1 MMMQG
6 DKKKGIAIILSKM
19 KGEPEE
25 MKKAPMNEA
34 GDETDHEI
42 GYDSAAEE
50 IIKAVESKDPKA
62 LKEALR
68 SFVQMCGSEEEDMER
83 SNPEMEE

>member
-25 MKKAPMNEA
+25 MKNIQAFFRNAVQKYQATVNDGKKRNEPPQS
-34 GDETDHEI
+34 T
-42 GYDSAAEE
+42 
-50 IIKAVESKDPKA
+50 
-62 LKEALR
+62 
-68 SFVQMCGSEEEDMER
+68 
-83 SNPEMEE
+83 